1 MLGPN
6 HFGPLSLYLTSCKV
20 GSYRSGSSGVVL
32 IPSPG
37 FWRTCLGISRI
48 YGLDSAPS
56 DSYLRPQVKVA
67 VDGQHGVAVILQGQR
82 EEAVAVVLQEL
93 LQQELRR
100 GCEERV
106 LAVGG
111 ADVLGWH
118 DGHGAVRHLRGEG
131 RVSATPSH
139 PKQGPRVGGPIVEG
153 CAVEQRCENT

>member
-1 MLGPN
+1 M
-6 HFGPLSLYLTSCKV
+6 
-20 GSYRSGSSGVVL
+20 VL

-37 FWRTCLGISRI
+37 FWRTCLGTSRI
-48 YGLDSAPS
+48 CGLDSAPS

-67 VDGQHGVAVILQGQR
+67 VHGQHGVAVIPQGER
-82 EEAVAVVLQEL
+82 EEAVTVVLQEL
-93 LQQELRR
+93 LQQELRGGR
-100 GCEERV
+100 EERV

-111 ADVLGWH
+111 ADVLGRH

-139 PKQGPRVGGPIVEG
+139 PEQGPGAGGPVVGG